1 MGLIIGLPLVL
12 VSIYI
17 GMVMSNQKFED
28 YIDVASLVIVL
39 GGSFGAAAVGSG
51 FGMIFKLPV
60 LYLQAILPFPTKQE
74 LVVVDMKR
82 MAEKARS
89 GGLPA
94 LTSEIPTA
102 PNEFVR
108 RGIKLLVAGTDSEI
122 VRTIMEAELS
132 SSETRHA
139 SNTAFLDALAGYCPT
154 FGMLGTV
161 LGIVQ
166 AMGNLDDM
174 AALGTALAIA
184 LLTTLYGVFFSNVF
198 FLPVSAKLKSKNTTE
213 VLVKGM
219 YIDGMLAIQAGSTSD
234 TIDKVMKSYVDERTR
249 ARIEGGKV
257 GKKKVDK
264 HIEYTTYMNPQDQER
279 AMAMMAEVKKETEAK
294 NLGIDDVKLMLAE
307 LINEADDK
315 TLMKDFANEYMKH
328 KPVKK
333 LPKGSKRKG
342 KKRKSGAGSGGA
354 KKRRIDED

>member
-1 MGLIIGLPLVL
+1 MGVILGIPLVL
-12 VSIYI
+12 ASIYI
-17 GMVMSNQKFED
+17 CMSLTGQDVKD
-28 YIDVASLVIVL
+28 YLDLPSFIIVA
-39 GGSFGAAAVGSG
+39 GGSLGAAAVGSG
-51 FGMIFKLPV
+51 FGMLFKMPT
-60 LYLQAILPFPTKQE
+60 LYIQAILPFPTKPE
-74 LVVVDMKR
+74 VVVVDMKR
-82 MAEKARS
+82 MAEKARA

-122 VRTIMEAELS
+122 VRTIMEAEIN
-132 SSETRHA
+132 SSETRHG
-139 SNTAFLDALAGYCPT
+139 SNVSFLDALAAYCPT

-184 LLTTLYGVFFSNVF
+184 LMTTLYGVFFANVLI
-198 FLPVSAKLKSKNTTE
+198 LPVSAKLKSKNTTE
-213 VLVKGM
+213 VLVKEM
-219 YIDGMLAIQAGSTSD
+219 YVDGMLAIQAGSTAD
-234 TIDKVMKSYVDERTR
+234 TIDKVMKSYVDEKSR

-257 GKKKVDK
+257 GKKKTDK

-279 AMAMMAEVKKETEAK
+279 AMALMAEVKKETEAK
-294 NLGIDDVKLMLAE
+294 NLGADDVKLMLAE

-315 TLMKDFANEYMKH
+315 TLMKDFANEYMKY

-333 LPKGSKRKG
+333 LPKGAKRKG
-342 KKRKSGAGSGGA
+342 KRRKPGGAGGA
-354 KKRRIDED
+354 SKKRRVDGD

>member
-1 MGLIIGLPLVL
+1 MGLILGLPLVL
-12 VSIYI
+12 GSVYLCMLLS
-17 GMVMSNQKFED
+17 GQKLQD
-28 YIDVASLVIVL
+28 YIDYPSLIIVL
-39 GGSFGAAAVGSG
+39 GGSIGSAAIGSG
-51 FGMIFKLPV
+51 FGSVFKLPA
-60 LYLQAILPFPTKQE
+60 LYIQAILPYPTKQE

-82 MAEKARS
+82 MADKARS

-94 LTSEIPTA
+94 LTSEIPVA

-122 VRTIMEAELS
+122 VRTILEAELS
-132 SSETRHA
+132 SAETRHGL
-139 SNTAFLDALAGYCPT
+139 NTSFLDAMAAYFPT

-184 LLTTLYGVFFSNVF
+184 LLTTLYGVFFANVF
-198 FLPVSAKLKSKNTTE
+198 VLPVSAKLKTKNATE
-213 VLVKGM
+213 ALVKGM
-219 YIDGMLAIQAGSTSD
+219 YIDGFLAIQAGSTSD
-234 TIDKVMKSYVDERTR
+234 TIDKVMKSYVDEKTR

-257 GKKKVDK
+257 GKNKVDK

-279 AMAMMAEVKKETEAK
+279 AMALMAEVKKETEAK

-315 TLMKDFANEYMKH
+315 TLMKDFSNEFMKF

-342 KKRKSGAGSGGA
+342 SKKKKSGAGAA
-354 KKRRIDED
+354 KKRKIADD

>member
-1 MGLIIGLPLVL
+1 MGVILGIPVVLGCIYIAMMLSGQRPQDYYDLPSLII
-12 VSIYI
+12 
-17 GMVMSNQKFED
+17 
-28 YIDVASLVIVL
+28 VI
-39 GGSFGAAAVGSG
+39 GGSFGSAAIGSG
-51 FGMIFKLPV
+51 FGMLFKFPI
-60 LYLQAILPFPTKQE
+60 LYLQAILPYPTRQE

-82 MAEKARS
+82 MADKARS

-132 SSETRHA
+132 SAESRH
-139 SNTAFLDALAGYCPT
+139 SLNHAFLDNLAGYFPT

-174 AALGTALAIA
+174 TALGTALALA
-184 LLTTLYGVFFSNVF
+184 LLTTLYGVFFANVF
-198 FLPVSAKLKSKNTTE
+198 ILPINAKLKSKDATE
-213 VLVKGM
+213 SLVKGM
-219 YIDGMLAIQAGSTSD
+219 YIDGMLAIQAGSTAD
-234 TIDKVMKSYVDERTR
+234 TIDKIMKSYVDEKMR
-249 ARIEGGKV
+249 AKIEGGKV
-257 GKKKVDK
+257 GKKKTEK

-279 AMAMMAEVKKETEAK
+279 ALALMAEVKKHMEAK
-294 NLGIDDVKLMLAE
+294 EIGIEDVKLMLAE

-315 TLMKDFANEYMKH
+315 TLAKDFANEYMKY
-328 KPVKK
+328 KPIKK
-333 LPKGSKRKG
+333 LPKGSKMKG
-342 KKRKSGAGSGGA
+342 KKRKKGAAGA
-354 KKRRIDED
+354 KKRRIAED

>member
-1 MGLIIGLPLVL
+1 MGVILGIPLVL
-12 VSIYI
+12 GVIYLT
-17 GMVMSNQKFED
+17 MRMNNQPLLNYYD
-28 YIDVASLVIVL
+28 PASLVIVM
-39 GGSFGAAAVGSG
+39 GGSLGSAAVGSG
-51 FGMIFKLPV
+51 FGMLFKLPV
-60 LYLQAILPFPTKQE
+60 LYLQAILPYPTKQA

-82 MAEKARS
+82 MAEKARA

-132 SSETRHA
+132 SSETRHGD
-139 SNTAFLDALAGYCPT
+139 NTSFLDALAGYFPT

-174 AALGTALAIA
+174 AALGSALALA
-184 LLTTLYGVFFSNVF
+184 LLTTLYGVFFANVF
-198 FLPVSAKLKSKNTTE
+198 VLPVSAKLKTKNSIE

-219 YIDGMLAIQAGSTSD
+219 YIDGMLAIQAGSTAD
-234 TIDKVMKSYVDERTR
+234 TIDKVMKSYVDEKTR
-249 ARIEGGKV
+249 AKIEGGKI

-279 AMAMMAEVKKETEAK
+279 AMALMAEVKKETEAK
-294 NLGIDDVKLMLAE
+294 NLGQEDVKLMLAE

-315 TLMKDFANEYMKH
+315 TLMKDFANEYMKY
-328 KPVKK
+328 KPVRK
-333 LPKGSKRKG
+333 LPKG
-342 KKRKSGAGSGGA
+342 KKRKGKG
-354 KKRRIDED
+354 KKRKGGGGGKRRMADD

>member
-1 MGLIIGLPLVL
+1 MGVILGIPLVL
-12 VSIYI
+12 AAIY
-17 GMVMSNQKFED
+17 GTMVINGQKPIEYYD
-28 YIDVASLVIVL
+28 RASLLIVL
-39 GGSFGAAAVGSG
+39 GGALGSAAVGSG
-51 FGMIFKLPV
+51 FGMLFKLPM
-60 LYLQAILPFPTKQE
+60 LYWQAIMPFPTKQE

-82 MAEKARS
+82 MADKARS

-94 LTSEIPTA
+94 LTSEIPVA
-102 PNEFVR
+102 PNAFVR

-132 SSETRHA
+132 SSETRHGV
-139 SNTAFLDALAGYCPT
+139 NVGFLDALAGYFPT

-174 AALGTALAIA
+174 AALGTALALA
-184 LLTTLYGVFFSNVF
+184 LLTTLYGVFFANVF
-198 FLPVSAKLKSKNTTE
+198 VLPVSAKLKTKNSTE
-213 VLVKGM
+213 SLVKGM
-219 YIDGMLAIQAGSTSD
+219 YIDGMLAIQAGSTAD
-234 TIDKVMKSYVDERTR
+234 TIDKVMKSYVDEKTR

-264 HIEYTTYMNPQDQER
+264 HIEYTTYMQPQDQEK
-279 AMAMMAEVKKETEAK
+279 AMALMAEVKKETEAK
-294 NLGIDDVKLMLAE
+294 NLGIEDVKLMLAE

-315 TLMKDFANEYMKH
+315 TLMKDFANEYMKY

-333 LPKGSKRKG
+333 LPKGSKRKKKKGKKG
-342 KKRKSGAGSGGA
+342 KKRKIA
-354 KKRRIDED
+354 DD

>member
-1 MGLIIGLPLVL
+1 MGVILGIPLVL
-12 VSIYI
+12 VAIYI
-17 GMVMSNQKFED
+17 SMRMNGQDPTSYYDE
-28 YIDVASLVIVL
+28 ASLLIVL
-39 GGSFGAAAVGSG
+39 GGSLGSAAVGSG
-51 FGMIFKLPV
+51 FGMIFKIPI
-60 LYLQAILPFPTKQE
+60 LYLQAMLPYPTKQE

-94 LTSEIPTA
+94 LTSEIPVA

-108 RGIKLLVAGTDSEI
+108 RGIKLLVSGTDSEI
-122 VRTIMEAELS
+122 VRTIMEAELA
-132 SSETRHA
+132 SSETRHGT
-139 SNTAFLDALAGYCPT
+139 NTSFLDALAGYFPT

-161 LGIVQ
+161 LGIFQ
-166 AMGNLDDM
+166 AMANLDDM
-174 AALGTALAIA
+174 AALGNALALA
-184 LLTTLYGVFFSNVF
+184 LLTTLYGVFFANVF
-198 FLPVSAKLKSKNTTE
+198 VLPVSAKLKTKNSTE

-219 YIDGMLAIQAGSTSD
+219 YIDGMLAIQAGSTAD

-279 AMAMMAEVKKETEAK
+279 AMALMAEVKKETESK

-315 TLMKDFANEYMKH
+315 ALMKDFANEYMKY

-333 LPKGSKRKG
+333 LPKGSKRKNKRR
-342 KKRKSGAGSGGA
+342 KKGSGGGS
-354 KKRRIDED
+354 KKRRIED

>member
-1 MGLIIGLPLVL
+1 MGVFFGILAVL
-12 VSIYI
+12 GSIYLC
-17 GMVMSNQKFED
+17 MRMNNQPLINYYD
-28 YIDVASLVIVL
+28 PSSLVIVL
-39 GGSFGAAAVGSG
+39 GCSFGSAAVGSG
-51 FGMIFKLPV
+51 FAMLFKFPV
-60 LYLQAILPFPTKQE
+60 LYLQAMLPYPTKQE

-82 MAEKARS
+82 MAEKARA

-94 LTSEIPTA
+94 LTSEIPVA

-132 SSETRHA
+132 SSETRHGD
-139 SNTAFLDALAGYCPT
+139 NTAFLDALAGYFPT

-174 AALGTALAIA
+174 AALGSALALA

-198 FLPVSAKLKSKNTTE
+198 VLPVSAKLKSKNSTE
-213 VLVKGM
+213 ALVKGM
-219 YIDGMLAIQAGSTSD
+219 YIDGMLAIQAGSTAD
-234 TIDKVMKSYVDERTR
+234 TIDKVMKSFVDERSR

-264 HIEYTTYMNPQDQER
+264 HVEYTTYMNPQDQER
-279 AMAMMAEVKKETEAK
+279 ALALMAEVKKETEAK
-294 NLGIDDVKLMLAE
+294 NLGQEDVKLMLAE

-315 TLMKDFANEYMKH
+315 TLMKDFANEYMKY

-333 LPKGSKRKG
+333 LPKGKKRKG
-342 KKRKSGAGSGGA
+342 KGKRKGGAGG
-354 KKRRIDED
+354 KKRRIADED

>member
-1 MGLIIGLPLVL
+1 MGVIIGIPLVL
-12 VSIYI
+12 GAIYI
-17 GMVMSNQKFED
+17 CMQMSGQQIMD
-28 YIDVASLVIVL
+28 YYDLASLIVVI
-39 GGSFGAAAVGSG
+39 GGSLGSAAVGSG
-51 FGMIFKLPV
+51 FGLIFKLPS
-60 LYLQAILPFPTKQE
+60 LYWQAIVPYPTKQE

-122 VRTIMEAELS
+122 VRTIMEAELA

-139 SNTAFLDALAGYCPT
+139 NNTAFLDALAGYFPT

-174 AALGTALAIA
+174 AALGSALALA
-184 LLTTLYGVFFSNVF
+184 LLTTLYGVFFANVF
-198 FLPVSAKLKSKNTTE
+198 VLPVSAKLKTKNTVE
-213 VLVKGM
+213 ALVKGM
-219 YIDGMLAIQAGSTSD
+219 YIDGMLAIQAGSTAD

-279 AMAMMAEVKKETEAK
+279 AMALMAEVKKETEAK

-315 TLMKDFANEYMKH
+315 TLMKDFANEYMKY

-342 KKRKSGAGSGGA
+342 KRRKGGGRGGGA
-354 KKRRIDED
+354 KKRRIAED

>member
-1 MGLIIGLPLVL
+1 MGVILGIPLVL
-12 VSIYI
+12 AAIYI
-17 GMVMSNQKFED
+17 TMQLNNQPLINYYD
-28 YIDVASLVIVL
+28 LSSLIIVL
-39 GGSFGAAAVGSG
+39 GGSLGAAAVGSG
-51 FGMIFKLPV
+51 FGMLFKLPI
-60 LYLQAILPFPTKQE
+60 LYLQAILPYPTKQE
-74 LVVVDMKR
+74 VVVVDMKR
-82 MAEKARS
+82 MAEKART

-94 LTSEIPTA
+94 LTSEIPVA

-132 SSETRHA
+132 SSETRHGD
-139 SNTAFLDALAGYCPT
+139 NTSFLDSLAGYFPT

-174 AALGTALAIA
+174 AALGSALALA
-184 LLTTLYGVFFSNVF
+184 LLTTLYGVFFANVF
-198 FLPVSAKLKSKNTTE
+198 VLPVSAKLKTKNSTE
-213 VLVKGM
+213 TLVKGM
-219 YIDGMLAIQAGSTSD
+219 YIDGMLAIQAGSTAD
-234 TIDKVMKSYVDERTR
+234 TIDKVMKSYVDERSR

-279 AMAMMAEVKKETEAK
+279 ALALMAEVKKETEAK
-294 NLGIDDVKLMLAE
+294 NLGQEDVKLMLAE

-315 TLMKDFANEYMKH
+315 TLMKDFANEYMKY

-333 LPKGSKRKG
+333 LPKGKKRKGKSKRKG
-342 KKRKSGAGSGGA
+342 GG

>member
-17 GMVMSNQKFED
+17 GMVMSNQRFED
-28 YIDVASLVIVL
+28 YIDLASLVIVL
-39 GGSFGAAAVGSG
+39 GGSFGCAAVGSG

-198 FLPVSAKLKSKNTTE
+198 FLPVSAKLKTKNTTE

-294 NLGIDDVKLMLAE
+294 NLGMDDVKLMLAE

-328 KPVKK
+328 KPD
-333 LPKGSKRKG
+333 
-342 KKRKSGAGSGGA
+342 RKSVV
-354 KKRRIDED
+354 

>member
-1 MGLIIGLPLVL
+1 MGVILGIPLVL
-12 VSIYI
+12 AAIYI
-17 GMVMSNQKFED
+17 TMRINNQPLINYYD
-28 YIDVASLVIVL
+28 LSSLIIVL
-39 GGSFGAAAVGSG
+39 GGSLGSAAVGSG
-51 FGMIFKLPV
+51 FGMLFKLPV
-60 LYLQAILPFPTKQE
+60 LYLQAILPYPTKQE
-74 LVVVDMKR
+74 VVVVDMKR

-94 LTSEIPTA
+94 LTSEIPVA

-132 SSETRHA
+132 SSETRH
-139 SNTAFLDALAGYCPT
+139 SDNTAFLDGLAGYFPT

-174 AALGTALAIA
+174 AALGSALALA
-184 LLTTLYGVFFSNVF
+184 LLTTLYGVFFANVF
-198 FLPVSAKLKSKNTTE
+198 VLPVSAKLKTKDSTE
-213 VLVKGM
+213 TLVKGM
-219 YIDGMLAIQAGSTSD
+219 YIDGMLAIQAGSTAD
-234 TIDKVMKSYVDERTR
+234 TIDKVMKSYVDERSR

-279 AMAMMAEVKKETEAK
+279 ALALMAEVKKETEAK
-294 NLGIDDVKLMLAE
+294 NLGQEDVKLMLAE

-315 TLMKDFANEYMKH
+315 TLMKDFANEYMKY

-333 LPKGSKRKG
+333 LPKGKKRKGKSKRKG
-342 KKRKSGAGSGGA
+342 GGGGG